1 MQQDGPE
8 AFTQAVFHSVLL
20 VCCCFRHLFVFL
32 SEHGDVKAFYN
43 IIFFFIAVCLVGLVE
58 ELVFRGVVFN
68 LLLRA
73 FPKTKG
79 GITGA
84 VVLGGVLFGLMHF
97 SNMGAGVKFSSCLI
111 QVISAG
117 LMGVLFCMIY
127 ASTRNFWMLAIFHTV
142 VDMGGLLSSGIFEG
156 GGAADRINEFSAMN
170 CIAFIVL
177 GIPMFVM
184 LRKSRRIRLEML
196 YNNVP
201 IIDDEREGLSLQWFH
216 WCLVFAALFSL
227 FGYLMGLG
235 IVGMLASQM
244 SKKAKQYN
252 NTIATAGLITSII
265 GFVLSVICTIG
276 MMMLFASGIYDR
288 LVNMSM

>member
-1 MQQDGPE
+1 M
-8 AFTQAVFHSVLL
+8 
-20 VCCCFRHLFVFL
+20 
-32 SEHGDVKAFYN
+32 
-43 IIFFFIAVCLVGLVE
+43 
-58 ELVFRGVVFN
+58 
-68 LLLRA
+68 
-73 FPKTKG
+73 
-79 GITGA
+79 
-84 VVLGGVLFGLMHF
+84 GGVLFGLMHF

-156 GGAADRINEFSAMN
+156 GGVADRINEFSAMN

-177 GIPMFVM
+177 GIPMLVM

-196 YNNVP
+196 YNNET
-201 IIDDEREGLSLQWFH
+201 IIDDEREGAKLAVVSLVLGI
-216 WCLVFAALFSL
+216 CSIIFSF

-235 IVGMLASQM
+235 IVGMLASKM

-252 NTIATAGLITSII
+252 NAIATAGMITSII

-276 MMMLFASGIYDR
+276 MMVLFASGIYDR
-288 LVNMSM
+288 LVNMSML